1 MVTRTR
7 VTLGLAGLL
16 AGGAGA
22 CNWTTFDD
30 LSSEVWVE
38 RVNNPD
44 DSRQYGVALGALPDT
59 ADTLDGQGAN
69 LVVLGRA
76 KLMVSTLRY
85 GGDGKH
91 AVSSVG
97 GQAIF
102 PAFMFDDL
110 PAKPAFAVDPTDHR
124 FAFGSLTGN
133 TLAGQ
138 GFIGVMDGDNLG
150 VAVAPA
156 RVFIG
161 SDMALSMLAPTGI
174 AFATIPDAGGFT
186 NDPALGEL
194 VVARGSQLDVMYDY
208 ANAAIT
214 DVAGFA
220 ECRQATSRDRAVVR
234 GGGGRP
240 QGDAAP
246 GSRSAWGRGRPPTAP
261 PRELR
266 IYQWARWSRPS
277 RRSTCRPTVTR
288 RRRRSG
294 CRRSTP
300 ASRC

>member
-138 GFIGVMDGDNLG
+138 GFIG
-150 VAVAPA
+150 
-156 RVFIG
+156 G
-161 SDMALSMLAPTGI
+161 SIDEYRSIDEHGRGRMGAAEWGLEDHERPRLE
-174 AFATIPDAGGFT
+174 FATLHAVLDGTTGCEGLEIGNQLGHRDTVVRPAGLQPGA
-186 NDPALGEL
+186 DCSRLHVGHPVIG
-194 VVARGSQLDVMYDY
+194 VVLDQRR
-208 ANAAIT
+208 T
-214 DVAGFA
+214 
-220 ECRQATSRDRAVVR
+220 QATS
-234 GGGGRP
+234 
-240 QGDAAP
+240 QG
-246 GSRSAWGRGRPPTAP
+246 
-261 PRELR
+261 
-266 IYQWARWSRPS
+266 
-277 RRSTCRPTVTR
+277 
-288 RRRRSG
+288 
-294 CRRSTP
+294 
-300 ASRC
+300 